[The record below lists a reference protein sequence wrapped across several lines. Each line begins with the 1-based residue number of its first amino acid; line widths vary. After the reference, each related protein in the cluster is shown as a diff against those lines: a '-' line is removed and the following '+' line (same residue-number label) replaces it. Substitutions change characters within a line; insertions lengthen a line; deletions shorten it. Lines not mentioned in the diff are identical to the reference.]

1 MTTGTGPTSKVVL
14 ITGAASGIG
23 RACAEHLAR
32 RGHRVFGGD
41 RNPGS
46 FLVKVTPLLMDV
58 NEDDSVAAAIEEVVN
73 QAGRIDVVVNNAG
86 FGIAGS
92 IEDTSMD
99 EARAQLDTNFF
110 GAVRVI
116 KAALPHMRRQGTGLI
131 VNVAS
136 IGGLIAL
143 PFQGL
148 YSASKFA
155 LEGLSEALRM
165 EVASAGIN
173 VALLEPADCRTGFTA
188 ARRSVEAADRSAYRD
203 AFAISLAVIESDEMG
218 GADPKVMARR
228 LAKIVAT
235 PSPRLRYMAGSPTE
249 RLAVLLKRLL
259 PYSLFAPIIAG
270 HYKVGSRV
278 PR

>member
-1 MTTGTGPTSKVVL
+1 VTARTDPTAKVVL

-23 RACAEHLAR
+23 KACAEHLAR
-32 RGHRVFGGD
+32 RGHQVFGGD
-41 RNPGS
+41 RVPATFS
-46 FLVKVTPLLMDV
+46 TKVTPLVLDI
-58 NEDDSVAAAIEEVVN
+58 NDDDSVAAAIGEVMT

-92 IEDTSMD
+92 IEDTSID
-99 EARAQLDTNFF
+99 EAHAQLDTNFF

-116 KAALPHMRRQGTGLI
+116 KAALPHMRQQGSGLI

-165 EVASAGIN
+165 EVAPMGIH
-173 VALLEPADCRTGFTA
+173 VVLLEPADIHTGFTA
-188 ARRSVEAADRSAYRD
+188 ARRMVDAAEHGAYRE
-203 AFAISLAVIESDEMG
+203 AFATSLAVIESDEMG
-218 GADPKVMARR
+218 GDKPKVVARR
-228 LAKIVAT
+228 LAKIIAT
-235 PSPRLRYMAGSPTE
+235 PAPRLRYMAGSLTE

-259 PYSLFAPIIAG
+259 PYTWFAPIIAG
-270 HYKVGSRV
+270 HYKVMARV
-278 PR
+278 KQ

>member
-1 MTTGTGPTSKVVL
+1 MSSRADSTSKVVL

-23 RACAEHLAR
+23 KACAEHLAR
-32 RGHRVFGGD
+32 RGYRVFGGD
-41 RNPGS
+41 RDPATFSAPVN
-46 FLVKVTPLLMDV
+46 PLLMDV
-58 NEDDSVAAAIEEVVN
+58 NDDDSVAAAVGAVTS
-73 QAGRIDVVVNNAG
+73 QAHRIDVLVNNAG

-110 GAVRVI
+110 GAVRTT
-116 KAALPHMRRQGTGLI
+116 KAVLPHMREQGSGLI
-131 VNVAS
+131 VNVTS

-143 PFQGL
+143 PFQGA

-165 EVASAGIN
+165 EVASLGVK
-173 VALLEPADCRTGFTA
+173 VAVLEPADCRTGFTA
-188 ARRSVEAADRSAYRD
+188 ARRKVEAADRGAYRE
-203 AFAISLAVIESDEMG
+203 AFATSLAVIESDEMG
-218 GADPKVMARR
+218 GADPRVVARR
-228 LAKIVAT
+228 LARIIEA
-235 PSPRLRYMAGSPTE
+235 PSPRFRYMAGSLTE

-278 PR
+278 AR

>member
-1 MTTGTGPTSKVVL
+1 VTGDPTSKVVV

-23 RACAEHLAR
+23 QACAEHLAR
-32 RGHRVFGGD
+32 RGYRVFGGD
-41 RNPGS
+41 RS
-46 FLVKVTPLLMDV
+46 TATISAEVTPLLMDV
-58 NEDDSVAAAIEEVVN
+58 NDDDSVAAAVDEVLSRV
-73 QAGRIDVVVNNAG
+73 GRIDVVVNNAG

-116 KAALPHMRRQGTGLI
+116 KTVLPHMRRQGSGLI
-131 VNVAS
+131 VNVTS
-136 IGGLIAL
+136 IGGLISL

-155 LEGLSEALRM
+155 LEGVSEALRM
-165 EVASAGIN
+165 EVASTGVE
-173 VALLEPADCRTGFTA
+173 VALLEPADIRTGFTA
-188 ARRSVEAADRSAYRD
+188 ARRMAKGADQGAYRE
-203 AFAISLAVIESDEMG
+203 AFATSLAVIESDEMG
-218 GADPKVMARR
+218 GDNPKVVARR
-228 LAKIVAT
+228 LAKIIAT
-235 PSPRLRYMAGSPTE
+235 PSPRFRYMAGSPTE

-278 PR
+278 KR